1 MNLYSKIT
9 NFATQSVDKFFH
21 NLPDS
26 HKKPELAIALSGGAD
41 SLALLHAMHLWQKN
55 TAPTWLKYLEAIHI
69 NHQTGSIQ
77 RALSQYL
84 CKLCGQLGIGFQAIS
99 LESGLV
105 SEKQLRDARLQAFF
119 TKNTKHKAFVLAH
132 HQADRLEGFLLRL
145 FQGTGSEQ
153 IVSPKSVAK
162 LKSMLF
168 LRPFLGLEPHQLKC
182 YCRENGLNWFED
194 PSNYD
199 VEFTSRNWLR
209 HEVLP
214 RMYEKNPHAYK
225 AARGSLAILEKD
237 IELLINLTATA
248 LSRLMCGKALDL
260 AHEEFQQATAAWQ
273 EKLIMAWGKSVYGKF
288 PLQKAREILELV
300 QSGKSGLIYGQ
311 KTWQIHCFEGKLIFV
326 ELDKLNK
333 LQSCNSSKFQ
343 FAWGELRFPKLADG
357 LKIVSR
363 GNWPAASAASL
374 KKRFQEAAIP
384 TWLRA
389 DWPLLV
395 NTTNHKFMPI
405 PRNPQNSPL
414 NFSFLQIEKNQMYWK
429 YTQEFQWLSC

>member
-1 MNLYSKIT
+1 MNIT
-9 NFATQSVDKFFH
+9 NFTLQSVDDFFQ

-55 TAPTWLKYLEAIHI
+55 TTTSWLKSLEAIHI

-77 RALSQYL
+77 RVLSQHL
-84 CKLCGQLGIGFQAIS
+84 NKLCGQLGIAFNSLS

-105 SEKQLRDARLQAFF
+105 SEKQLRDARLQAFL
-119 TKNTKHKAFVLAH
+119 TKNTKDKAFVLAH
-132 HQADRLEGFLLRL
+132 HAGDRLEGSLMRL

-153 IVSPKSVAK
+153 IVSPKPVAK

-168 LRPFLGLEPHQLKC
+168 LRPFLGLEPHQLKS

-214 RMYEKNPHAYK
+214 RIFEKNPDSFK
-225 AARGSLAILEKD
+225 AAKGSLAILEKD
-237 IELLINLTATA
+237 IELLTDLIATT

-260 AHEEFQQATAAWQ
+260 AHVEFQQASKAWQ
-273 EKLIMAWGKSVYGKF
+273 EKLIMAWGKSVYGNF
-288 PLQKAREILELV
+288 PLQKAREILELL
-300 QSGKSGLIYGQ
+300 QSGKSELIYGQ
-311 KTWQIHCFEGKLIFV
+311 KTWQIHGFQQKLIFV
-326 ELDKLNK
+326 ELDTKEK
-333 LQSCNSSKFQ
+333 MQSRIGSGFQ
-343 FAWGELRFPKLADG
+343 CAWGVLRYAELPDN
-357 LKIVSR
+357 LKIVTRRNFPEGS
-363 GNWPAASAASL
+363 SASL

-384 TWLRA
+384 SWLRA

-395 NTTNHKFMPI
+395 NSQNHKFMPI
-405 PRNPQNSPL
+405 PRKPENSC
-414 NFSFLQIEKNQMYWK
+414 LQSQYLGIEKI
-429 YTQEFQWLSC
+429 EFSWEYVEDYRWLGV